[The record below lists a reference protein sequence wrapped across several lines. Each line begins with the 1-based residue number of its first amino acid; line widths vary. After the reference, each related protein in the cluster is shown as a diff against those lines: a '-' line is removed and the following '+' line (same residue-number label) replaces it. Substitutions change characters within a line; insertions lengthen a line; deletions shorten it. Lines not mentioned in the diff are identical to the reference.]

1 MATMERVGGVA
12 IPSRPVMVSPTG
24 AGGRRR
30 GIGLMLAGS
39 ASAQAGAA
47 VGAAAFPVLGPIG
60 VTVVRQLVTA
70 VVLGVGVRPRLRGL
84 RRDQWLPVLAM
95 VIVLGVMNVSLYLA
109 VDRIGLGLAVT
120 LEFLG
125 PLAVAIAGSRRAV
138 DLVCAVLAGVGVLVL
153 TNPGPSSD
161 LVGISLALIAAVGWG
176 AYIHLNRALGQR
188 LPGLQGTAAVAV
200 VSGAVWVPL
209 AVVWFSLFRPTP
221 PAILLAVV
229 CGVLGS
235 VVPYVADLLA
245 LRRIPASLFGTM
257 TSVNPV
263 WAVAAGWLVLG
274 QVLAPNEWLG
284 IGIIVAANVVVS
296 ARSLRP
302 APAEVATAA

>member
-1 MATMERVGGVA
+1 M
-12 IPSRPVMVSPTG
+12 
-24 AGGRRR
+24 
-30 GIGLMLAGS
+30 
-39 ASAQAGAA
+39 
-47 VGAAAFPVLGPIG
+47 
-60 VTVVRQLVTA
+60 
-70 VVLGVGVRPRLRGL
+70 RPRLRGL